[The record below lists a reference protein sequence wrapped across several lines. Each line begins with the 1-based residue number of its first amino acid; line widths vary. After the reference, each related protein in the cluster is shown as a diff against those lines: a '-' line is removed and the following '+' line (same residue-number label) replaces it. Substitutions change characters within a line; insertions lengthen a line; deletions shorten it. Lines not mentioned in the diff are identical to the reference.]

1 MKLILII
8 ITLLFSFNAMA
19 EAEIWKCETY
29 MGKHLK
35 GTHVYKIDARHNGD
49 IFIRVDA
56 KWKSKKNRKDV
67 HEISSIKFDEINEN
81 IKLYYLYPGRH
92 KVEGKGYG
100 IRVPQYEIYDLILKT
115 IIAFK
120 EDGSELYNAKCK
132 SN

>member
-19 EAEIWKCETY
+19 KAEIWKCKIY

-35 GTHVYKIDARHNGD
+35 GPRTYKIDIHNKGD

-56 KWKSKKNRKDV
+56 TWRSQKNRKDAYK
-67 HEISSIKFDEINEN
+67 ISFIKFDEINEN
-81 IKLYYLYPGRH
+81 LKVYYSYPGVH
-92 KVEGKGYG
+92 EADANGWSAN
-100 IRVPQYEIYDLILKT
+100 VPKYEVYDLVLKN

-120 EDGSELYNAKCK
+120 EDGSELFNAKCK